1 MVEQSNLQ
9 AVLRKLDKF
18 NGYSNLVFCT
28 LIISGKLSPLDVAR
42 IVEKIQR
49 SAIRLLIVNYPQLVY
64 SLQITGAMTMVE
76 VPPSLFP
83 DSQHVMLQP
92 YAGNIFS
99 TLYSSNCAVPADVKE
114 DLIRHVRAAIT
125 VQINWTQE
133 ETKWRH
139 KKIENVSTDAYG

>member
-9 AVLRKLDKF
+9 AVLRKLDKY

-28 LIISGKLSPLDVAR
+28 LIISGKLSPLDIAR

-49 SAIRLLIVNYPQLVY
+49 SAIRLLIVNYSQLVY
-64 SLQITGAMTMVE
+64 SLQITGAMAMVE

-99 TLYSSNCAVPADVKE
+99 SLYSSEAVVPANLKLDLKDV
-114 DLIRHVRAAIT
+114 RTAIT
-125 VQINWTQE
+125 AQINWTQE

-139 KKIENVSTDAYG
+139 KKIENVCTDTFR